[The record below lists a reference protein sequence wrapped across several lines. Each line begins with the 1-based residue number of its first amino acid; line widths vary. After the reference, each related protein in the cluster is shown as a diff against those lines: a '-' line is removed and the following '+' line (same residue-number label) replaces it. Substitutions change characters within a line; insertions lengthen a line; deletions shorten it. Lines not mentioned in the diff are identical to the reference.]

1 MPDPIRRW
9 IASVALCSLPVAS
22 CGDVVGPP
30 SSGTYFLR
38 EVNGEEL
45 PVSWHATDANTATL
59 LSDTLVLSTDQ
70 RFHRVR
76 VTQHTDLTTG
86 IAERAVEE
94 WEGSVLRRE
103 GSWILLSDICGSDS
117 LALCVPPPRVQT
129 RGSTLAVRTQ
139 SPPTGTLLFSPVG

>member
-1 MPDPIRRW
+1 MPSPIRRW

-22 CGDVVGPP
+22 CGDVIGPP
-30 SSGTYFLR
+30 SSGTYVLR

-45 PVSWHATDANTATL
+45 PVAWNPGDSNTFTL

-86 IAERAVEE
+86 IALEAVEA

-117 LALCVPPPRVQT
+117 LALCVPPTTVRT

-139 SPPTGTLLFSPVG
+139 IPPKGTLLFSPVG